1 MFGGVGK
8 VVGTLE
14 TKEEWLEGQ
23 LKQWDDLTR
32 SDNRY
37 IEVSGEH
44 STLIGPKHVAGFQA
58 ALRAE
63 LDRALSGK

>member
-8 VVGTLE
+8 VVGTFE

-58 ALRAE
+58 VL
-63 LDRALSGK
+63 